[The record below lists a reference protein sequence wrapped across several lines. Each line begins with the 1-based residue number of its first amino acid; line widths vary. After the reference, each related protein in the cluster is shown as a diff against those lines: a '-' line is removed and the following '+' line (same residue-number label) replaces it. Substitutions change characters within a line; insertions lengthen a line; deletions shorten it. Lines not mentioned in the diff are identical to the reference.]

1 MCNDTYTSPTGKMLD
16 EKRKKGTVKEY
27 PSPFSQLYPISGFF
41 WASQHPL
48 FSHIHLPQ
56 AEVPSSLLQ
65 TPVPPCSCYSRVQK
79 ERVYPQLLSA
89 PGLWQHFL
97 TFRICSC
104 VSSERPLHFFQCEGT
119 GKARHFNPVFIY
131 RSGTGQA
138 TAIWSFPCCFTQH
151 WPLQWPKLLSR
162 VRGSSNSVSAQP
174 SAHRISCGMAQIC
187 QIVCCD

>member
-1 MCNDTYTSPTGKMLD
+1 MCNDIYTSPTGKMLD
-16 EKRKKGTVKEY
+16 EKGKRELWKNTPLLS
-27 PSPFSQLYPISGFF
+27 PSCIPYLRPLLRIS
-41 WASQHPL
+41 ASSVQPHPPPSSWGPL
-48 FSHIHLPQ
+48 FPAANTSPTL
-56 AEVPSSLLQ
+56 
-65 TPVPPCSCYSRVQK
+65 
-79 ERVYPQLLSA
+79 QLLVQSPEGKILPPTSLCSWPLAAFPHFQDLLLCFKWETSA
-89 PGLWQHFL
+89 
-97 TFRICSC
+97 
-104 VSSERPLHFFQCEGT
+104 FFQCEGT

>member
-1 MCNDTYTSPTGKMLD
+1 MISDLMRRVLCNCLFFNFFFCQYMCNDTYTSPTGKMLD

-104 VSSERPLHFFQCEGT
+104 VSSERPLHFFSV
-119 GKARHFNPVFIY
+119 KALAKLDTSILCLF
-131 RSGTGQA
+131 TGQVQDRQQQ
-138 TAIWSFPCCFTQH
+138 SE
-151 WPLQWPKLLSR
+151 
-162 VRGSSNSVSAQP
+162 VSHAALHSTDLCNDP
-174 SAHRISCGMAQIC
+174 NFYWG
-187 QIVCCD
+187 